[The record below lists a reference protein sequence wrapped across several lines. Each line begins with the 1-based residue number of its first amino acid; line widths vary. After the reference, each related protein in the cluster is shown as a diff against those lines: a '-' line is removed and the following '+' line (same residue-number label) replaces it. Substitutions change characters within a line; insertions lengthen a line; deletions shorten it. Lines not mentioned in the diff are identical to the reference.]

1 MPSLRPLA
9 AAPLLGEGR
18 RLDLGLGVKRL
29 TINSI
34 RFGPLYVVEL
44 ELVELDPKD
53 DLVEVEP
60 ESELVKEIEI
70 EEGLLG
76 LTSLCPAVE
85 EELSG
90 ELPSKVRVSS
100 AANTVAR
107 VNTTIA

>member
-1 MPSLRPLA
+1 MLEFILVI
-9 AAPLLGEGR
+9 LN
-18 RLDLGLGVKRL
+18 LGVKRL

-60 ESELVKEIEI
+60 ESELVKEIEN

-100 AANTVAR
+100 AANTVVR
-107 VNTTIA
+107 VNTIIA

>member
-1 MPSLRPLA
+1 MLEFILVI
-9 AAPLLGEGR
+9 LN
-18 RLDLGLGVKRL
+18 LGVRRL

-34 RFGPLYVVEL
+34 RFGPLYVAEL

-60 ESELVKEIEI
+60 ESELVKEIEN

-90 ELPSKVRVSS
+90 VLPSKVRVSS
-100 AANTVAR
+100 AANTVVR
-107 VNTTIA
+107 VNTIIA